1 MKNEGRK
8 IIDATKLSLDEW
20 LELLNSDDK
29 ENVLFINYMFPT
41 DNMRDE
47 YLESIHIRTD
57 QEVINLLRNFLITSG
72 SLGADKF
79 TFEWLMSCLKND
91 REQFDKL
98 MKKEH
103 LRRLF
108 RGYITGDAIWEG
120 NTWVI
125 DLLPYYPK
133 LALDVLH
140 AYLYTF
146 IGYLPDG
153 RINGL
158 KDAMAVIRAKF
169 IETPRS
175 SLLLSLDPYQFEHL
189 IYALYKKMGYTTE
202 LTQRTHDRGR
212 DVIAERKHAG
222 EKERVLI
229 QCRRAERNVGV
240 KEVRALLG
248 VVSNEKATKG
258 VFVST
263 SEFTPQARKFEK
275 ENPRLELIGNRDLQL
290 LLNRYFG
297 SRWFRHIDAIISVYL
312 PKRRTSK
319 MK

>member
-1 MKNEGRK
+1 MKIEGRK

-29 ENVLFINYMFPT
+29 ENVLFLNFMFPT
-41 DNMRDE
+41 DNMRNE
-47 YLESIHIRTD
+47 YLDSIHIRTD

-72 SLGADKF
+72 SLCADKF

-103 LRRLF
+103 LRHLF
-108 RGYITGDAIWEG
+108 RGYITGDTIWEG

-125 DLLPYYPK
+125 DLIPDYPK

-158 KDAMAVIRAKF
+158 EDAMAVIRAKF

-189 IYALYKKMGYTTE
+189 IYALYKKMEYTTE
-202 LTQRTHDRGR
+202 LTQRTHDKGR

-229 QCRRAERNVGV
+229 ECRRAERNIGV

-263 SEFTPQARKFEK
+263 SEFTPQAKKFEK

-297 SRWFRHIDAIISVYL
+297 SGWSRHIDAIISVYI